1 MSVRSA
7 VAPARTC
14 EAPRALDL
22 GIAVDNQGQE
32 REPLRVPLS
41 VLTGQV
47 LVTGGTD
54 EVARAVTRLLGQLSA
69 AGIPWLRIGRT
80 PARTPDPSAVAVVD
94 LTDPRGIALTIDPF
108 LPEPGY
114 PEIAHA
120 DALSALLESVFGP
133 PGPYQDVLAMALRG
147 LYAARPPHE
156 AAPATSQVERVAL
169 AAAREL
175 GYGKAADA
183 ALRGF
188 ITTRLGRLRGPA
200 TGMLLGGGH
209 PADMAELLRRDIDLV
224 TGDAGGAEGR
234 ALLIG
239 AIALRVAEHACRFPR
254 AAADSPRHVLVL
266 EEAGLLPRGSH
277 AALQVARL
285 LGNARAHGTGVIIA
299 LPAPVPVASWLA
311 DGVALAIAHE
321 RDTALA
327 AGPALSGPVTLRVSP
342 RNAGAGPFAVH
353 SLAGTDPAPVPAV
366 PRFWPA
372 AEGPGVPGQAS
383 VAGLI
388 DQRTGACARSCRAGQ
403 SCARDEIAAAAA
415 LAEATSQ
422 EAAWLRLWATMLL
435 LAFLVGHPL
444 PPVPPPLRAAAAARR
459 PRVIECALATIAE
472 RLIAERAPAIRGCF
486 PVAALARALSGVAAD
501 MLAGR
506 RTPGTAGQVWVIPQ
520 LRWAHEAARVG
531 WAREP
536 SSPDAPPGGTVRPGD
551 LAPPLD
557 FAIAGLADWTGILAQ
572 DRVRALLCHPLSLE
586 AAPNRRA
593 AALALF
599 GELGQEALDAAL
611 ATDLAVLSPA
621 PPPAEAPPAGSSPSP
636 SSAAEAMRLLCCDG
650 DWLVTVMRWT
660 SSG

>member
-1 MSVRSA
+1 
-7 VAPARTC
+7 VAPARTG
-14 EAPRALDL
+14 EVPRALDL
-22 GIAVDNQGQE
+22 GIAVDDQGQAS
-32 REPLRVPLS
+32 RPLRVPLS

-47 LVTGGTD
+47 LVTGGTE

-80 PARTPDPSAVAVVD
+80 PARTLDPSAVAVVD
-94 LTDPRGIALTIDPF
+94 LTEPHGVPLTIDPF

-120 DALSALLESVFGP
+120 DALSALLAAVFGP

-147 LYAARPPHE
+147 LYAARPPNE
-156 AAPATSQVERVAL
+156 PAPATSQVERVAL
-169 AAAREL
+169 AAAREM
-175 GYGKAADA
+175 GYGRAADA
-183 ALRGF
+183 TLRGF

-209 PADMAELLRRDIDLV
+209 PADMTELLRRDVDLV

-239 AIALRVAEHACRFPR
+239 AIALRIAEHACRYPH

-266 EEAGLLPRGSH
+266 EEAGLLPRGSD
-277 AALQVARL
+277 AALQVVRMP
-285 LGNARAHGTGVIIA
+285 GNARAHGTGVIIA

-327 AGPALSGPVTLRVSP
+327 AGPALSAPVTLRVSP
-342 RNAGAGPFAVH
+342 GNGGTRPFAVH

-372 AEGPGVPGQAS
+372 AEGPGVPGRAS

-388 DQRTGACARSCRAGQ
+388 DRRTGACARSCHAAQ
-403 SCARDEIAAAAA
+403 PCARDEIVAAAA
-415 LAEATSQ
+415 LAEETSQ

-435 LAFLVGHPL
+435 LAFLSGHPL
-444 PPVPPPLRAAAAARR
+444 PPAPPPLRAAAARRAR
-459 PRVIECALATIAE
+459 VTECALAAIAE
-472 RLIAERAPAIRGCF
+472 RLVAERAPAIRGCF
-486 PVAALARALSGVAAD
+486 PVAALARALRGVAAD

-506 RTPGTAGQVWVIPQ
+506 RTPGTAGQVWVIPP

-531 WAREP
+531 WARVP
-536 SSPDAPPGGTVRPGD
+536 LPPDAPPGGTVRPGD

-572 DRVRALLCHPLSLE
+572 DRLRALLGHPLSLE

-599 GELGQEALDAAL
+599 GELGQEAFDAAL
-611 ATDLAVLSPA
+611 AADLAVLGPA
-621 PPPAEAPPAGSSPSP
+621 PLPTEAAPASTSPFPSPCPSSP
-636 SSAAEAMRLLCCDG
+636 AEAMRLLGCDG